1 MGLHSAVVHSMHK
14 HMRRYSAAV
23 HSVHERMGLH
33 SAVVN
38 SMHRHVRR
46 CSAAVH
52 FAHVRVC
59 VCACVCVCVN
69 TRGCVLLLFIYM
81 GTISSGQEPGQEPLS
96 QIGWDDVKKYKI
108 LWYPYSEI

>member
-1 MGLHSAVVHSMHK
+1 VHERMGLHSAVVHSMHK

-59 VCACVCVCVN
+59 VCACVC
-69 TRGCVLLLFIYM
+69 
-81 GTISSGQEPGQEPLS
+81 
-96 QIGWDDVKKYKI
+96 KYTG
-108 LWYPYSEI
+108 LRSAVVHLHGYHQ